1 MWILCNIVTIDPGRN
16 PNSDMFGLP
25 TWHLRRF
32 IRLIHLNLEVETIG
46 IISFQRHLVVEPVF
60 RSFKVSWVADWN
72 VASIGGWVVEPTTQK
87 FQRCSPKWEF
97 SPHRGE
103 NDQQVLWLLA
113 HERYYVRFSMLGYT
127 GYTNVYIYIH
137 IYIHCKSDLTTGVH
151 IYIYIY

>member
-1 MWILCNIVTIDPGRN
+1 MLILCNIVTIDPGRY

-60 RSFKVSWVADWN
+60 RSFKVSWVVDWN

-103 NDQQVLWLLA
+103 NDQQVLRLLA
-113 HERYYVRFSMLGYT
+113 HER
-127 GYTNVYIYIH
+127 
-137 IYIHCKSDLTTGVH
+137 
-151 IYIYIY
+151 